1 MSFRATEASRLH
13 SARPIPLGDWLS
25 ARAHTSNMRCVLRA
39 LRVTQL
45 PDGKGPRLLQPCVIQ
60 FSSAPAH
67 VFIDAH
73 LRVGAGGGF
82 SGGGLVDRSIGRLID
97 RPVDKKD
104 ELAAFRQPPWAF
116 VFVMW
121 RHSVCHLHVVRSAL
135 AFGSSARLDW
145 LFSGW
150 SPRAPPGHA
159 LRLSLVLEVNRAATN
174 RVESAEAQQGRF
186 VLARTRSH

>member
-25 ARAHTSNMRCVLRA
+25 ARAHASNMRCVLRA

-73 LRVGAGGGF
+73 LRVGAGGGVG
-82 SGGGLVDRSIGRLID
+82 GGGLVDRSIGRLID

-104 ELAAFRQPPWAF
+104 ELAAFRQPLRAL
-116 VFVMW
+116 VFILRRFSFAICTW
-121 RHSVCHLHVVRSAL
+121 CDQRLPLARLHVWIGCFL
-135 AFGSSARLDW
+135 IGPL
-145 LFSGW
+145 
-150 SPRAPPGHA
+150 APPQC
-159 LRLSLVLEVNRAATN
+159 TC
-174 RVESAEAQQGRF
+174 RVC
-186 VLARTRSH
+186 RSSSR

>member
-25 ARAHTSNMRCVLRA
+25 ARAHASNMRCVLRA

-73 LRVGAGGGF
+73 LRVGAGGGIG
-82 SGGGLVDRSIGRLID
+82 GGGLVDRSIGRLID

-121 RHSVCHLHVVRSAL
+121 RHSFAICTWCDQRLP
-135 AFGSSARLDW
+135 SARLHVW
-145 LFSGW
+145 ISCFLVG
-150 SPRAPPGHA
+150 PPT
-159 LRLSLVLEVNRAATN
+159 RP
-174 RVESAEAQQGRF
+174 QGTCC
-186 VLARTRSH
+186 VCRSSSR

>member
-25 ARAHTSNMRCVLRA
+25 ARAHASNMRCVLRA

-45 PDGKGPRLLQPCVIQ
+45 PDGKGPRLLQPCVIK

-73 LRVGAGGGF
+73 LRVGAGGGIG
-82 SGGGLVDRSIGRLID
+82 GGGLVDRSIGRLID

-104 ELAAFRQPPWAF
+104 ELAAFRQPLRALVFILWRFSFFICARCGQRLPWA
-116 VFVMW
+116 
-121 RHSVCHLHVVRSAL
+121 RLHVWI
-135 AFGSSARLDW
+135 G
-145 LFSGW
+145 G
-150 SPRAPPGHA
+150 
-159 LRLSLVLEVNRAATN
+159 SLVGPLAYP
-174 RVESAEAQQGRF
+174 QGTCC
-186 VLARTRSH
+186 VCRSSSR